1 MNRKIRVSFDTNI
14 LVYAHDESSM
24 YHLDSADLLT
34 LAIENKIQGVLAE
47 QNIVELYRILTNS
60 VAMKKQCLTPL
71 QTTDLINNIYLNEN
85 FEIIYPTASTI
96 NKILELAV
104 DNNITS
110 AQIFDVRLAALCLE
124 KNIDYLATYNT
135 NHFERISEINSL
147 KPPEIIKIINN

>member
-1 MNRKIRVSFDTNI
+1 MND
-14 LVYAHDESSM
+14 
-24 YHLDSADLLT
+24 
-34 LAIENKIQGVLAE
+34 
-47 QNIVELYRILTNS
+47 
-60 VAMKKQCLTPL
+60 
-71 QTTDLINNIYLNEN
+71 N

-110 AQIFDVRLAALCLE
+110 AQIFDVRLAALYLE